1 MKNLFLS
8 LVLVMVGLVAN
19 SQVVTVTI
27 TKFQNFNHSSSIPTF
42 DAMDSDLIEYP
53 NYGIGKNVYTFDF
66 NKRTVN
72 LVNCNGEFVL
82 PIIEVFNTKNVFDC
96 IVDDNGTK
104 TYYTLGKIEDEDTLE
119 FITEYQDG
127 NRVFGSFSKGSDVTF
142 TTK

>member
-42 DAMDSDLIEYP
+42 EAMKSDLIEYP

-72 LVNCNGEFVL
+72 LVNCNGNFTS
-82 PIIEVFNTKNVFDC
+82 PIVEVFNTGNTFDC
-96 IVDDNGTK
+96 IVDDNGVR
-104 TYYTLGKIEDEDTLE
+104 TYFTLGLIEGEDTLE
-119 FITEYQDG
+119 FITEYEKD
-127 NRVFGSFSKGSDVTF
+127 NRVFGSFSKGSDVSF
-142 TTK
+142 NIK